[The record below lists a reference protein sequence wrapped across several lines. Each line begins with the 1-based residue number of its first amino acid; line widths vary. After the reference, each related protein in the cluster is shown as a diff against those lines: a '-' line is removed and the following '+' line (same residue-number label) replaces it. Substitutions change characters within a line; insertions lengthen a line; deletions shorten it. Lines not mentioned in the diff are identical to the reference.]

1 MSRIRIFSNRR
12 SFFLWKNGGLCMA
25 KIALITTGGTIA
37 SKKAASGKLASGE
50 LTGEELVMLCELPHE
65 IEVDIYSTFQ
75 LPSMHI
81 TKENL
86 VELSQLIM
94 NIFEDESYDGVVVT
108 HGTDSLEETSYFL
121 DLTITD
127 NRPVVVTGSQRG
139 PEEMGTDS
147 YINIRHA
154 VYAASE
160 PLLQNAGTVVVFN
173 ERIFAARYVKKVHA
187 SNIQGFSA
195 FGFGY
200 LGIIDNDKV
209 FIYQKPVEH
218 ECYPL
223 QKPLA
228 DVVIIK
234 CYLDA
239 DAFLIDAA
247 LQNGVAGIILEGVGR
262 GQVAPK
268 MMPAIKRA
276 IKKNIPVIITTSAE
290 EGNVYTTYDYL
301 GSTYDLF
308 THGVILGGDYD
319 SKKARMR
326 LMVLLAAEKE
336 INQINFSE
344 LKGF

>member
-1 MSRIRIFSNRR
+1 
-12 SFFLWKNGGLCMA
+12 MA

-37 SKKAASGKLASGE
+37 SKKAESGKLASGE
-50 LTGEELVMLCELPHE
+50 LTGEELVELCELPRE

-86 VELSQLIM
+86 AELAKLVM
-94 NIFEDESYDGVVVT
+94 KIFEDESYDGVVVT

-121 DLTITD
+121 DLAVTD
-127 NRPVVVTGSQRG
+127 ERPVVLTGSQRG

-154 VYAASE
+154 VYTASE

-187 SNIQGFSA
+187 SNIQGFSS

-223 QKPLA
+223 QEALS
-228 DVVIIK
+228 DIVIIK

-239 DAFLIDAA
+239 DGFFIDSAIA
-247 LQNGVAGIILEGVGR
+247 KNVAGIVLEGVGR

-276 IKKNIPVIITTSAE
+276 IENGIPVVITTSAE

-301 GSTYDLF
+301 GSTYDLLN
-308 THGVILGGDYD
+308 HGVLLGGDYD

-326 LMVLLAAEKE
+326 LMVLLAANVE
-336 INQINFSE
+336 INQTNFSE